1 MRKEH
6 PSFVCTIPV
15 FNAGSRYNVFSESAH
30 LEGTIRSY
38 DIPLSNSVVAKMAE
52 IVASV
57 EKDGY
62 KYEFNATPPGEPI
75 NNTPK

>member
-1 MRKEH
+1 
-6 PSFVCTIPV
+6 
-15 FNAGSRYNVFSESAH
+15 
-30 LEGTIRSY
+30 
-38 DIPLSNSVVAKMAE
+38 MAE